1 MMCFCRPLSRRVV
14 LDSIAGQDK
23 KTAPP
28 ATPFANCQLQ
38 DAELLSVEGN
48 KLGDR
53 LPGPLRPLSFLLQL
67 LFSCLTSSGS
77 FPDPSTAG

>member
-1 MMCFCRPLSRRVV
+1 MV

-38 DAELLSVEGN
+38 DEELLSVEGN

-53 LPGPLRPLSFLLQL
+53 LPGIFLATLARL
-67 LFSCLTSSGS
+67 MSASDSSVS
-77 FPDPSTAG
+77 HLAGAL